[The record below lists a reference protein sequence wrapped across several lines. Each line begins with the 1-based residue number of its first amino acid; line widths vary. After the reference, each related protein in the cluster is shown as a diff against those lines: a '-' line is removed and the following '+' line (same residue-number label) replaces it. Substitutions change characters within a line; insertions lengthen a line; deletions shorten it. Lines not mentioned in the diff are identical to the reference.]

1 MKLTC
6 LVATYPGYL
15 ILVFGIPFV
24 FTIVL
29 CVLGCSGYFICVM
42 GNGIKHR
49 CRRAQ
54 KRREGKREQHLVHDN
69 ERWLTKEHGKRQR
82 MEMDTERELE
92 KRRRKERQEWE
103 KAQKHARRH
112 QKHPVTVPETVH
124 LSPSSSINFNGSR
137 RLTHGSSARIAGS
150 DSLYDTPANGV
161 SGTRSQNA
169 AWNGDLEQGLEPDD
183 ASVHTRASS
192 QSRAHLQKRGRR
204 SSVTS
209 RSQAPISIRDDT
221 SMYSS
226 SSTQRRNRLQKG
238 YRGHSKGTLSHGS
251 LSQTSHHSEHLQMG
265 SVGSSS
271 RLFNDRGSIDQRST
285 SAQGL
290 LSERH

>member
-29 CVLGCSGYFICVM
+29 CVLGCSGYFACVM
-42 GNGIKHR
+42 GNGIKHC

-54 KRREGKREQHLVHDN
+54 KRREGEREQLRVHRN
-69 ERWLTKEHGKRQR
+69 EQWLTKEHGKRLR
-82 MEMDTERELE
+82 MERRER
-92 KRRRKERQEWE
+92 E

-112 QKHPVTVPETVH
+112 QKHTVTVPETAH
-124 LSPSSSINFNGSR
+124 LSPSSSINFKGSR
-137 RLTHGSSARIAGS
+137 RTTHGSSARIAGS

-169 AWNGDLEQGLEPDD
+169 AWNGDLERGLAPDNTSVYTH
-183 ASVHTRASS
+183 ASL
-192 QSRAHLQKRGRR
+192 QSHSRLQESGRT

-209 RSQAPISIRDDT
+209 RSQAPVSVRDDA

-226 SSTQRRNRLQKG
+226 SSAQRRNRLQKG
-238 YRGHSKGTLSHGS
+238 YRGHSAGTWSHGS
-251 LSQTSHHSEHLQMG
+251 LSLMSQHSGHRQMG

-271 RLFNDRGSIDQRST
+271 RLFDDRGSIDQRST

-290 LSERH
+290 LSEHH